1 MKKLAVI
8 LLACM
13 VAATTPAYARGGH
26 GGWHMGWHGGGMY
39 YHTHH
44 HGGHVGGVIL
54 GTVAGLALAD
64 AIVAST
70 RPRVVQVQQPK
81 VYIAEPENK
90 CYTVVSRKKG
100 TVTRQCVSDTTN
112 DDVIYVD

>member
-1 MKKLAVI
+1 MKKLAII
-8 LLACM
+8 LMACVLA
-13 VAATTPAYARGGH
+13 ASPAYARGGH
-26 GGWHMGWHGGGMY
+26 HGGWYGGWHGGGVH

-44 HGGHVGGVIL
+44 HGRAGGVIL
-54 GTVAGLALAD
+54 GTLAGLALAD

-100 TVTRQCVSDTTN
+100 TVTRQCVSDTD

>member
-1 MKKLAVI
+1 MKKLIIALMV
-8 LLACM
+8 CM
-13 VAATTPAYARGGH
+13 AMAAPAQARGGWH
-26 GGWHMGWHGGGMY
+26 GGWHGGGFH

-44 HGGHVGGVIL
+44 HGGRHFGNVVL
-54 GTVAGLALAD
+54 GTLAGVALAD

-100 TVTRQCVSDTTN
+100 TVTRQCVSDT
-112 DDVIYVD
+112 DDHIIYVD

>member
-8 LLACM
+8 LMACVLA
-13 VAATTPAYARGGH
+13 ASPAYARGGH
-26 GGWHMGWHGGGMY
+26 GGWYAGWHGGGVH
-39 YHTHH
+39 YHSHH
-44 HGGHVGGVIL
+44 HGRAGGVIL
-54 GTVAGLALAD
+54 GTLAGLALAD

-100 TVTRQCVSDTTN
+100 TVTRQCVSDT
-112 DDVIYVD
+112 DDDIIYVD